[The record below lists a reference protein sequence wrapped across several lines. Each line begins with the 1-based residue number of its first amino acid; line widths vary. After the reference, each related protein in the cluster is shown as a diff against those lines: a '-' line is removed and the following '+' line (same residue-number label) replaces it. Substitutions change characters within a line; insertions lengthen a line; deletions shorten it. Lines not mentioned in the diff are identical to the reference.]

1 MVLECEK
8 YFYVYLSKLLY
19 KYNIRDSFE
28 KMHIL
33 IICMNR
39 IRIYAYTIYMHI
51 FVKKNNEIWTKW
63 FMYI

>member
-1 MVLECEK
+1 
-8 YFYVYLSKLLY
+8 
-19 KYNIRDSFE
+19 
-28 KMHIL
+28 MHIL

-39 IRIYAYTIYMHI
+39 IKKYAYIRYMHI